1 MPDFWLANGQDA
13 QRVPGKR
20 PGAQDGAADGVA
32 MWTVRFVRFS
42 AKILA
47 MLRPPPRPLLALHA
61 LEIHRHRNVR
71 GPSVRGTP
79 VRVDYETGAF
89 PCSNF
94 LREIAQHVYVYQ
106 SCTRLTLP

>member
-1 MPDFWLANGQDA
+1 M
-13 QRVPGKR
+13 
-20 PGAQDGAADGVA
+20 
-32 MWTVRFVRFS
+32 
-42 AKILA
+42 
-47 MLRPPPRPLLALHA
+47 
-61 LEIHRHRNVR
+61 
-71 GPSVRGTP
+71 RGTP